1 MQLTLFSSVFPSLYY
16 NFIYNFKEKGEY
28 NLRLL
33 KPLPISKKNGRKN
46 IELRKVDIITASGD
60 YDDTS
65 FMDYNTI
72 INGLNDGKYS
82 KFH

>member
-1 MQLTLFSSVFPSLYY
+1 MNTLQNQS
-16 NFIYNFKEKGEY
+16 
-28 NLRLL
+28 
-33 KPLPISKKNGRKN
+33 
-46 IELRKVDIITASGD
+46 ITASGD

>member
-1 MQLTLFSSVFPSLYY
+1 MKKIYITPSVEL
-16 NFIYNFKEKGEY
+16 
-28 NLRLL
+28 
-33 KPLPISKKNGRKN
+33 
-46 IELRKVDIITASGD
+46 IELKKVDIITASSPLDNTDWTNGD

-72 INGLNDGKYS
+72 INGLNDGKHF